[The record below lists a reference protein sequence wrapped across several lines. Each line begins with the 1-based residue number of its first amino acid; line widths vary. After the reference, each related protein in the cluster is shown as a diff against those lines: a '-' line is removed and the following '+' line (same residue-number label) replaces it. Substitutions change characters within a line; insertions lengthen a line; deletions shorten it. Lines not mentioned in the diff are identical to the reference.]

1 MIPAGSADDRLKQV
15 VELGRAI
22 KREIEQADLEAA
34 SELATRRLEHLRLL
48 FSEPDPGFDPDD
60 EMVAYWLQE
69 ILQEDRSLMQAL
81 DQLRDRMKLEL
92 GRLRNASRPALE
104 YAEVERG

>member
-1 MIPAGSADDRLKQV
+1 MIPAGAADERLKHV

-22 KREIEQADLEAA
+22 KLEIEHADLEAA
-34 SELATRRLEHLRLL
+34 SDLATQRLEHLRLL
-48 FSEPDPGFDPDD
+48 FSEPGSGLDPED

-104 YAEVERG
+104 YADVERG